1 MKIEQKDTSFIF
13 STTSIPD
20 IFFTEYLTSANG
32 DFIKVYLYMLFLS
45 RYNKD
50 IKITDLSKALNIPV
64 KIIQEACAYWEEAKI
79 ITKKL
84 NGYIVNNL
92 QDIELRKLYSPKV
105 TLSPKDIEQ
114 NAQNQYRAKAIESI
128 NNNYFQGIMSPS
140 WYGDIEMWFKKYG
153 FDEQVM
159 ITLFDYC
166 FNKSALHRN
175 YIQAVADAWSKN
187 NVKTYSDL
195 ENYEQSQEKFVTIKK
210 AISKK
215 LKLTRQLTQYEEEFI
230 KKWVENFNYDMTV
243 IDLALKKT
251 TSKTNPSFDYLDK
264 LLSDWNDRNLRT
276 PNEVEQFLSTYKK
289 QTNNIKEST
298 NKTSFSNYEQRSY
311 ENLDSLYANNVK
323 KEDNNGK

>member
-1 MKIEQKDTSFIF
+1 MKIEQKDASFIF
-13 STTSIPD
+13 STTSLSD
-20 IFFTEYLTSANG
+20 IFFTEYLTSTNG

-45 RYNKD
+45 KYNKD
-50 IKITDLSKALNIPV
+50 IKISDLSKALNIPV
-64 KIIQEACAYWEEAKI
+64 KLIGEACAYWENAGV
-79 ITKKL
+79 ITKKS

-92 QDIELRKLYSPKV
+92 QDIELHKLYSPKI

-114 NAQNQYRAKAIESI
+114 NSKNQYRAKAIESI

-175 YIQAVADAWSKN
+175 YIQAVADAWSKSN
-187 NVKTYSDL
+187 IKTYSDL
-195 ENYEQSQEKFVTIKK
+195 EIYEQSQEKLVSIKK

-215 LKLTRQLTQYEEEFI
+215 LKLARQLTQYEEAYIE
-230 KKWVENFNYDMTV
+230 KWVVDFKYDMDV

-264 LLSDWNDRNLRT
+264 LISDWHDRNLKS
-276 PNEVEQFLSTYKK
+276 PSEVEQFLSTYKK
-289 QTNNIKEST
+289 QSNNIKELAK
-298 NKTSFSNYEQRSY
+298 KTGYSNYEQRSY
-311 ENLDSLYANNVK
+311 ENLDSLYANNM
-323 KEDNNGK
+323 

>member
-13 STTSIPD
+13 STTSVPD
-20 IFFTEYLTSANG
+20 IFFTEYLSSANG

-45 RYNKD
+45 KYNKD
-50 IKITDLSKALNIPV
+50 IKINDLSKALNIPV
-64 KIIQEACAYWEEAKI
+64 KLIQEACAFWEESGV
-79 ITKKL
+79 ITKKI

-92 QDIELRKLYSPKV
+92 QDIELHKLYSPKL

-187 NVKTYSDL
+187 NIKTYADL
-195 ENYEQSQEKFVTIKK
+195 ENYEQSQEKL
-210 AISKK
+210 S
-215 LKLTRQLTQYEEEFI
+215 RQLTQYEEAYIE
-230 KKWVENFNYDMTV
+230 KWIVDFKYDV
-243 IDLALKKT
+243 DIIDLALKKT

-264 LLSDWNDRNLRT
+264 LISDWHDRNLKT
-276 PNEVEQFLSTYKK
+276 PADINEFLSTFKK
-289 QTNNIKEST
+289 QSNNIKELAK
-298 NKTSFSNYEQRSY
+298 KTGYSNYEQRSY
-311 ENLDSLYANNVK
+311 ENLDSLYANNM
-323 KEDNNGK
+323 

>member
-13 STTSIPD
+13 STTSVPD
-20 IFFTEYLTSANG
+20 IFFTEYLSSANG

-45 RYNKD
+45 KYNKD
-50 IKITDLSKALNIPV
+50 IKINDLSKSLNIPV
-64 KIIQEACAYWEEAKI
+64 KLIGEACAYWEENKV
-79 ITKKL
+79 ITKKP

-114 NAQNQYRAKAIESI
+114 NEQNQYRAKAIESI

-187 NVKTYSDL
+187 NIKTYSDL
-195 ENYEQSQEKFVTIKK
+195 ENYEQAQEKLVSIKK

-215 LKLTRQLTQYEEEFI
+215 LKLTRQLTQYEEAYIE
-230 KKWVENFNYDMTV
+230 KWVTDFKYDMDV

-264 LLSDWNDRNLRT
+264 LISDWHDRNLKN
-276 PNEVEQFLSTYKK
+276 PSEVEQFLSTYKK
-289 QTNNIKEST
+289 QTNNIKELAK
-298 NKTSFSNYEQRSY
+298 KTGYSNYEQRSY
-311 ENLDSLYANNVK
+311 ENLDSLYANNM
-323 KEDNNGK
+323 

>member
-20 IFFTEYLTSANG
+20 IFFTEYLSCANG
-32 DFIKVYLYMLFLS
+32 DFIKVYLYMVFLS
-45 RYNKD
+45 KYNKD
-50 IKITDLSKALNIPV
+50 IKINDLSKALNIPV
-64 KIIQEACAYWEEAKI
+64 KTIQEACTYWEGTKV
-79 ITKKL
+79 ITKKP

-92 QDIELRKLYSPKV
+92 QDIELHKLYSPKV

-114 NAQNQYRAKAIESI
+114 NSKNQYRAKAIESI

-187 NVKTYSDL
+187 NIKTYSDL
-195 ENYEQSQEKFVTIKK
+195 ENYEQAQEKLVSIKK
-210 AISKK
+210 SISKK
-215 LKLTRQLTQYEEEFI
+215 LKLTRQLTQYEEAYIE
-230 KKWVENFNYDMTV
+230 KWIVDFKYDMDV

-264 LLSDWNDRNLRT
+264 LISDWHDRNLKS
-276 PNEVEQFLSTYKK
+276 PSEVEQFLSTYKK
-289 QTNNIKEST
+289 QTSNIKELAK
-298 NKTSFSNYEQRSY
+298 KTGYSNYEQRSY
-311 ENLDSLYANNVK
+311 ENLDSLYANNM
-323 KEDNNGK
+323 

>member
-13 STTSIPD
+13 STTSVPD
-20 IFFTEYLTSANG
+20 IFFTEYLSCANG
-32 DFIKVYLYMLFLS
+32 DYIKVYLYMLFLS
-45 RYNKD
+45 KYNKD
-50 IKITDLSKALNIPV
+50 IKINDLSKALNIPV
-64 KIIQEACAYWEEAKI
+64 KLIQDACAYWEGTGV
-79 ITKKL
+79 ITKKV

-92 QDIELRKLYSPKV
+92 QDIELHKLYSPKV

-114 NAQNQYRAKAIESI
+114 SAENQYRAKAIESI

-140 WYGDIEMWFKKYG
+140 WYGDIEIWFKKYG

-187 NVKTYSDL
+187 NIKTYSDL
-195 ENYEQSQEKFVTIKK
+195 ENYEQSQEKLVAIKK

-215 LKLTRQLTQYEEEFI
+215 LKLTRQLTQYEEAYI
-230 KKWVENFNYDMTV
+230 DKWVVDFKYDLDI

-251 TSKTNPSFDYLDK
+251 TSKANPSFDYLDK
-264 LLSDWNDRNLRT
+264 LISDWHDRNLKT
-276 PNEVEQFLSTYKK
+276 TSEVTEFLSTFKK
-289 QTNNIKEST
+289 QSNNIKELAK
-298 NKTSFSNYEQRSY
+298 KTGYSNYEQRSY
-311 ENLDSLYANNVK
+311 DNLDSLYANNM
-323 KEDNNGK
+323 

>member
-13 STTSIPD
+13 STTSVPD
-20 IFFTEYLTSANG
+20 IFFTEYLASANG

-45 RYNKD
+45 KYNKD
-50 IKITDLSKALNIPV
+50 IKINDLSKALNIPV
-64 KIIQEACAYWEEAKI
+64 KLIQEACIYWEDAKA
-79 ITKKL
+79 ITKKP

-92 QDIELRKLYSPKV
+92 QDIELHKLYSPKI

-114 NAQNQYRAKAIESI
+114 NEQNQYRAKAIESI

-187 NVKTYSDL
+187 NIKTYSDL
-195 ENYEQSQEKFVTIKK
+195 ENYEQAQEKLVSIKK
-210 AISKK
+210 SISKK
-215 LKLTRQLTQYEEEFI
+215 LKLSRQLTQYEEAYIE
-230 KKWVENFNYDMTV
+230 KWVVDFKYTMDV
-243 IDLALKKT
+243 IDIALKRT

-264 LLSDWNDRNLRT
+264 LISDWHDRNLNT
-276 PNEVEQFLSTYKK
+276 PSEVEQFLSTYKK
-289 QTNNIKEST
+289 QTNNIKELAK
-298 NKTSFSNYEQRSY
+298 KTGYSNYEQRSY
-311 ENLDSLYANNVK
+311 ENLDSLYANNM
-323 KEDNNGK
+323 

>member
-20 IFFTEYLTSANG
+20 IFFTEYLSCANG
-32 DFIKVYLYMLFLS
+32 DFIKVYLYMVFLS
-45 RYNKD
+45 KYNKD
-50 IKITDLSKALNIPV
+50 IKINDLSKALNIPV
-64 KIIQEACAYWEEAKI
+64 KIIQEACNYWEESKV
-79 ITKKL
+79 ITKKP

-92 QDIELRKLYSPKV
+92 QDIELHKLYSPKV

-114 NAQNQYRAKAIESI
+114 NSKNQYRAKAIESI

-187 NVKTYSDL
+187 NIKTYSDL
-195 ENYEQSQEKFVTIKK
+195 ENYEQAQEKLVSIKK
-210 AISKK
+210 SISKK
-215 LKLTRQLTQYEEEFI
+215 LKLTRQLTQYEDAYIE
-230 KKWVENFNYDMTV
+230 KWVVDFKYDMDV

-264 LLSDWNDRNLRT
+264 LISDWHDRNLKS
-276 PNEVEQFLSTYKK
+276 PSEVEQFLSTYKK
-289 QTNNIKEST
+289 QTNNIKELAK
-298 NKTSFSNYEQRSY
+298 KTGYSNYEQRSY
-311 ENLDSLYANNVK
+311 ENLDSLYANNM
-323 KEDNNGK
+323 